1 MACSNDV
8 VNLVTTEFEEW
19 QEQNTSDIIVLV
31 EVSSGKT
38 AGCLMNLL
46 LACEYEVKL
55 HIPDGYPDY
64 SGSFNVQSDSVINSW
79 AKSLNQILSTCEKK
93 MSLSEVLNR
102 AVTLYSSSEK
112 SAVKMDTSSEE
123 EEEDME
129 DDSSG
134 SVDNDDEEVLVGED
148 EAFTTEWDLVVAR
161 KKMRWSK
168 MEPQVREMMME
179 KKKLEHGDS
188 KQTEQTFSSK
198 PSFGPF
204 SSKAAFG
211 ILTNDLVTIMEK
223 ESTCGFSAEPIQDN
237 IYHWQVKLF
246 KFDPGSVL
254 SQELAELK
262 KKYGY
267 DYIEMEM
274 TFEID
279 LFPFYPPLV
288 KLVRPRLQSGMM
300 QRITNIELL
309 QLSYWSPAKDM
320 KTVIEGIKSFL
331 QQWARIEV
339 DYERNELT
347 RCPYLDIEHHL
358 LTLAQVSEITPRVN
372 QVYTLG
378 EEKIK
383 ELKNI
388 ASIMQLGKSKD
399 GKPQDE
405 YWAKGVGFG
414 HNNRPGWDIDAYI
427 AAQKEK
433 DNKIESALKDILRE
447 LRSMKVELVPRA
459 GTSKDE
465 DGACSSVSRVNGA
478 GDNVDDI
485 YAVLEGSAL
494 IPCLEN
500 YLQIDSFLEISR
512 HSVVYTVIV
521 NVIREIAYRK
531 DLLPLLCA
539 LPGQTVS
546 VYQLLEHLD
555 KMASLIIQHISKP
568 ANGCV
573 PDHYQQ
579 GDDGSDTDSSD
590 SETFFKP
597 AKFSMEKILKDKAF
611 RRRQHQSIPT
621 IVTLSPS
628 DEERLARE
636 FTVLFKLVIHAV
648 SKNGL
653 KSRCRCNTAGTI
665 QLNGEGASGDV
676 PVHIFDEKHCL
687 MVESQYKE
695 SLKPLQFQSCNIP
708 LEGSC
713 VHHYKSRYNT
723 NSSQKPSQTQVI
735 RIVQELSSLSKSLP
749 LELSSAI
756 FVRTDDEK
764 ISLMKALIT
773 GPEGTPYSSGCY
785 VFDIY
790 FPQAYPLVPPKVN
803 LQTTGNGTV
812 RFNPN
817 LYNCGTVCLSLLGTW
832 QGQNG
837 EEWNEKTSTILQ
849 VLISIQSLIMVP
861 DPYFNEP
868 GYEQYI
874 NTDAGKKM
882 SSEYNLGVRTN
893 SINYAMVAQL
903 QHPHTGFE
911 DVIKTHFYIKKD
923 RILEEV
929 NEWLKSSKSSKL
941 TQAVNSLKKE
951 LKKLEP
957 PKSLVHPSKSA
968 TASPAKT
975 STPAKKSSTKTGTSS
990 SVESAV

>member
-1 MACSNDV
+1 MACSLSPEV
-8 VNLVTTEFEEW
+8 VTLTTTEFEEW
-19 QEQNTSDIIVLV
+19 QEKNTSDIIVLV
-31 EVSSGKT
+31 EVTQGT
-38 AGCLMNLL
+38 NGCFMNLL
-46 LACEYEVKL
+46 LGCEYDVKL
-55 HIPDGYPDY
+55 HIPEGYPEY
-64 SGSFNVQSDSVINSW
+64 SGAFFVESDSVVSRW
-79 AKSLNQILSTCEKK
+79 ANSLNEYLSDSEKK
-93 MSLSEVLNR
+93 MSLSDVLNK
-102 AVTLYSSSEK
+102 AVSLYSSTEK
-112 SAVKMDTSSEE
+112 PALKMDTSS

-129 DDSSG
+129 DDSSESG
-134 SVDNDDEEVLVGED
+134 DIDDEEVLVGEE
-148 EAFTTEWDLVVAR
+148 EAFTTEWDLTVAR

-168 MEPQVREMMME
+168 KEPLVREMMME
-179 KKKLEHGDS
+179 KKTQEQGAGGDS
-188 KQTEQTFSSK
+188 KTSEQIFSSN
-198 PSFGPF
+198 
-204 SSKAAFG
+204 AAFG
-211 ILTNDLVTIMEK
+211 ILTNDLITIMEN
-223 ESTCGFSAEPIQDN
+223 EAGCGFSAEPIQDN

-246 KFDPGSVL
+246 SFEPGSDL
-254 SQELAELK
+254 AQELSEVK

-274 TFEID
+274 SFEID

-320 KTVIEGIKSFL
+320 KSVIEGIKSFL

-339 DYERNELT
+339 DYERNDLN

-372 QVYTLG
+372 KVYTLG
-378 EEKIK
+378 EDKIR
-383 ELKNI
+383 ELKNT
-388 ASIMQLGKSKD
+388 AFMQLGKSKD
-399 GKPQDE
+399 DKSQEE

-433 DNKIESALKDILRE
+433 DKKIESALKDILKE
-447 LRSMKVELVPRA
+447 LRSLKVELVPKA

-465 DGACSSVSRVNGA
+465 EAACSMSRVNGS

-485 YAVLEGSAL
+485 YTVLEGSAL

-555 KMASLIIQHISKP
+555 KMASLIIQHIQKP

-573 PDHYQQ
+573 PDHYLQA
-579 GDDGSDTDSSD
+579 DEGSDSDSSD
-590 SETFFKP
+590 SDVMFKP

-611 RRRQHQSIPT
+611 RRRQHQSNIPSGA
-621 IVTLSPS
+621 TLSPS

-653 KSRCRCNTAGTI
+653 TSRCRCNISGTI
-665 QLNGEGASGDV
+665 QLNGEGASGELPIHV
-676 PVHIFDEKHCL
+676 DEKNCL
-687 MVESQYKE
+687 LVASQYKE
-695 SLKPLQFQSCNIP
+695 SLRPLQFQSCNIP

-713 VHHYKSRYNT
+713 AHHYKSQYN
-723 NSSQKPSQTQVI
+723 SCASQKPSQTQVI
-735 RIVQELSSLSKSLP
+735 RIVQELSSLSRSLP
-749 LELSSAI
+749 LELSSGI

-773 GPEGTPYSSGCY
+773 GPEGTPYSSGCF

-790 FPQAYPLVPPKVN
+790 FPQFYPLVPPKVN

-837 EEWNEKTSTILQ
+837 EEWNEQTSTVLQ
-849 VLISIQSLIMVP
+849 VLISIQSLVMVP

-868 GYEQYI
+868 GYEQCM

-882 SSEYNLGVRTN
+882 SADYNLGVR
-893 SINYAMVAQL
+893 INNINHAMIAQL
-903 QHPHTGFE
+903 QHPHPGFE
-911 DVIKTHFYIKKD
+911 EVIKTHFYMKKD

-929 NEWLKSSKSSKL
+929 NEWAKSSKSSKL
-941 TQAVNSLKKE
+941 SQAVNSLKKE

-957 PKSLVHPSKSA
+957 PSSLPNPSKS
-968 TASPAKT
+968 TKASPSAT
-975 STPAKKSSTKTGTSS
+975 KSVPKAESS

>member
-1 MACSNDV
+1 MACSLSV
-8 VNLVTTEFEEW
+8 EIVNVATSEFEEW
-19 QEQNTSDIIVLV
+19 HKKNTSDIIVLV
-31 EVSSGKT
+31 EVSQGSG
-38 AGCLMNLL
+38 CFMNLL
-46 LACEYEVKL
+46 LGCEYEVKL
-55 HIPDGYPDY
+55 HIPEGYPDY
-64 SGSFNVQSDSVINSW
+64 NGIFFVESDSVISTW
-79 AKSLNQILSTCEKK
+79 ANALNQFLSDCEKK
-93 MSLSEVLNR
+93 VSLSDVLNK
-102 AVTLYSSSEK
+102 AVSLYSKSEK
-112 SAVKMDTSSEE
+112 PALKMDTSSEE
-123 EEEDME
+123 EEDM
-129 DDSSG
+129 DDDNSD
-134 SVDNDDEEVLVGED
+134 SVDNDEEEVLVGED

-168 MEPQVREMMME
+168 KEPLVREMILD
-179 KKKLEHGDS
+179 KKKQEQGHAGDS
-188 KQTEQTFSSK
+188 KTTEQIFSSH
-198 PSFGPF
+198 
-204 SSKAAFG
+204 AAFG
-211 ILTNDLVTIMEK
+211 ILTNDLVTIMEN
-223 ESTCGFSAEPIQDN
+223 EATCGFSAEPIQDN

-246 KFDPGSVL
+246 NFDQGSDL
-254 SQELAELK
+254 SKELSEVK
-262 KKYGY
+262 TKYGY
-267 DYIEMEM
+267 NYIEMEM

-320 KTVIEGIKSFL
+320 KSVIEGIKSFL

-339 DYERNELT
+339 DYDRNELT

-372 QVYTLG
+372 QVYTLD
-378 EEKIK
+378 EDKIK
-383 ELKNI
+383 ELKNT
-388 ASIMQLGKSKD
+388 AFMQIGKSKD
-399 GKPQDE
+399 GKGVEE

-447 LRSMKVELVPRA
+447 LRTLKVELVPRA
-459 GTSKDE
+459 GTSKD
-465 DGACSSVSRVNGA
+465 DQAGCSVSRFNGA

-485 YAVLEGSAL
+485 YSVLEGSAL

-555 KMASLIIQHISKP
+555 KMASLIIQHIQKP

-573 PDHYQQ
+573 PDHYLQA
-579 GDDGSDTDSSD
+579 DDGSDSDSSD
-590 SETFFKP
+590 SDAIFKP

-611 RRRQHQSIPT
+611 RRRQHQSNIPSGA
-621 IVTLSPS
+621 TLSPS

-653 KSRCRCNTAGTI
+653 KTRCRCNTGGTI
-665 QLNGEGASGDV
+665 QLNGEGASGKV
-676 PVHIFDEKHCL
+676 PVKMDEKHCL
-687 MVESQYKE
+687 LVETQYKE
-695 SLKPLQFQSCNIP
+695 SLKTLQFQSCNIP

-713 VHHYKSRYNT
+713 IHHYKSQYT
-723 NSSQKPSQTQVI
+723 TSASQKSSQTQVI
-735 RIVQELSSLSKSLP
+735 RIVQELSSLSRSLP
-749 LELSSAI
+749 LELSSGI

-773 GPEGTPYSSGCY
+773 GPEGTPYSSGCF

-790 FPQAYPLVPPKVN
+790 FPQSYPLVPPKVN
-803 LQTTGNGTV
+803 MHTTGNGTV

-837 EEWNEKTSTILQ
+837 EEWNEKTSTVLQ

-874 NTDAGKKM
+874 NTDAGRKM
-882 SSEYNLGVRTN
+882 SAEYNLGVRTN
-893 SINYAMVAQL
+893 NINYAMVAQL
-903 QHPHTGFE
+903 QHPHPGFE
-911 DVIKTHFYIKKD
+911 DVIKTHFYMKKD

-929 NEWLKSSKSSKL
+929 GEWVKSSKSSKL
-941 TQAVNSLKKE
+941 SQAVNSLKKE
-951 LKKLEP
+951 MKKLEP
-957 PKSLVHPSKSA
+957 PSSLVNPSKSA
-968 TASPAKT
+968 TTSPSATKSIAK
-975 STPAKKSSTKTGTSS
+975 AGSS